1 MPLTAPQRIA
11 EERSHPRIV
20 SLWQALTAL
29 RSTVGFLQSG
39 AHPDDETS
47 AMLAALRFRDGF
59 DIAYVCSTRGEGG
72 QNDIGREATRDL
84 GTLRTAEMERAA
96 DVLDMRLHWLS
107 TSPDDTIFDFG
118 FSKSGTE
125 TMRKWGR
132 ERTLDRFVHVL
143 RTEKPDIL
151 CPTFLDVPGQHG
163 HHRAMTEAAH
173 LVMDLAADPSTEV
186 GDLPPWTVSKLY
198 LPAWGGGGSA
208 YDDEAPPPE
217 ATVTVKASG
226 VDPVTGFS
234 YERIGQQSRAFHATQ
249 GMGRWVPAG
258 EERDWPLHLVRS
270 AVAGSGT
277 DLSTG
282 LPATLADLG
291 VAAAQTA
298 IEEAID
304 AFPNGPAIVAAL
316 AAAMTHV
323 QNAMPV
329 AAPEHHHRLRRK
341 EAQLARA
348 IRLAAGVDV
357 HVRSSTDVLRP
368 GGTSGVDVEI
378 RTAAGAITTHRIVV
392 PDGWTTDGTS
402 LTVAADAPPTIAY
415 PNAYDPLRPRAPY
428 LEVET
433 RVADVT
439 ATTRHGFEVEPLV
452 LPRRSATLTPQT
464 ALLNL
469 AGKARSVRIAL
480 SDMKPDAAAP
490 AFDTPAGWTAVGESA
505 DIVLTAPADL
515 TPGLYAVPLLLDGEA
530 TLSTRR
536 IAYPHVAPRLRT
548 YPAVLNLRAV
558 DVAVPDARIG
568 YVGGGNDNVLHW
580 LRAIGCDA
588 RPLDDA
594 DLAGDALDN
603 LDTLVVGVFALRTR
617 PALRAMMDSIHA
629 WIEAGGNFVT
639 LYHRPSDAWDADAVP
654 PRRLAIGTPSLR
666 WRVTDEAA
674 DVEHLAPHHPLLT
687 TPNPIGPDDWA
698 GWHKERGLYFAS
710 AWDDA
715 YTPLLSMADPGEAPH
730 EGALL
735 SAAIGVGRHTHC
747 ALILHHE
754 MEMLTVGAF
763 RLTANL
769 VASAR

>member
-11 EERSHPRIV
+11 EERLHPRIV
-20 SLWQALTAL
+20 SLWRALTAL

-59 DIAYVCSTRGEGG
+59 DIAYACSTRGEGG
-72 QNDIGREATRDL
+72 QNDIGRETTRDL

-143 RTEKPDIL
+143 RAEKPDIL

-173 LVMDLAADPSTEV
+173 HVMDLAADPNVE
-186 GDLPPWTVSKLY
+186 GCDLPPWTVSKLY

-208 YDDEAPPPE
+208 YDDEVPPPE
-217 ATVTVKASG
+217 ATVTVEARG
-226 VDPVTGFS
+226 IDPVTGWS
-234 YERIGQQSRAFHATQ
+234 YERIAQQSRAFHATQ
-249 GMGRWVPAG
+249 GMGRWVPVG

-270 AVAGSGT
+270 AVDGPDT
-277 DLSTG
+277 DLAAG

-291 VAAAQTA
+291 LAAAQAA
-298 IEEAID
+298 IDEAID
-304 AFPNGPAIVAAL
+304 AFPNGAALVPAL
-316 AAAMTHV
+316 AAAMKAV
-323 QNAMPV
+323 QDATP
-329 AAPEHHHRLRRK
+329 AAADEHRHRLHRK
-341 EAQLARA
+341 DAQLARA
-348 IRLAAGVDV
+348 LRLAAGVDV
-357 HVRSSTDVLRP
+357 HIRTTKDIFRP
-368 GGTSGVDVEI
+368 GETSDVVVEV
-378 RTAAGAITTHRIVV
+378 RTGEEATTTHSIVV

-402 LTVAADAPPTIAY
+402 LTVSADAPPTPAY
-415 PNAYDPLRPRAPY
+415 PDAHDPLRPRAPY
-428 LEVET
+428 LEVKT
-433 RVADVT
+433 HIAGVA
-439 ATTRHGFEVEPLV
+439 ATTRHAFESEPLV
-452 LPRRSATLTPQT
+452 LPRTAATLTPET
-464 ALLNL
+464 ALINL
-469 AGKARSVRIAL
+469 AGDARSIRITV
-480 SDMKPDAAAP
+480 SDKTPPAAAV
-490 AFDTPAGWTAVGESA
+490 AFDIPPGWTAAGEGA
-505 DIVLTAPADL
+505 DIVLAAPSDL
-515 TPGLYAVPLLLDGEA
+515 AAGLYELPLLFEGA
-530 TLSTRR
+530 AAFTARR

-548 YPAVLNLRAV
+548 YPASLRLRAV
-558 DVAVPDARIG
+558 DVSVPDARIG

-580 LRAIGCDA
+580 LKAMGCDA

-594 DLAGDALDN
+594 ALTGEALGD

-617 PALRAMMDSIHA
+617 PALRTIMGDIHA
-629 WIEAGGNFVT
+629 WIEAGGNLVT
-639 LYHRPSDAWDADAVP
+639 LYHRPSDAWDPDAVP
-654 PRRLAIGTPSLR
+654 PKRLAIGTPSLR
-666 WRVTDEAA
+666 WRVTDEGAE
-674 DVEHLAPHHPLLT
+674 VEHLAPDHPLLT
-687 TPNPIGPDDWA
+687 TPNRIGPDDWS

-715 YTPLLSMADPGEAPH
+715 YTPLLSMADPDEAPH

-735 SAAIGVGRHTHC
+735 SAALGAGRHTHC

-754 MEMLTVGAF
+754 MEVLTPGAF
-763 RLTANL
+763 RLMANL
-769 VASAR
+769 VAAAR